1 MPDDITSRPV
11 ALALSSLTPNAMMSP
26 TTLLRF
32 RLAGAVA
39 LVLSAMSGCSS
50 FKDASNSMST
60 LGGMITPYKMDIV
73 QGNVVTREFVEALQ
87 PGMPRDQ
94 VRAILGTPLLTSVF
108 HGNRWDYVFT
118 FNRQGQEPQQRKV
131 VVFFKDD
138 LVERVEADKLPSELE
153 FVAALDSRA
162 KPGDAPSLDATPEAL
177 KAFDEKNAKAPKA
190 AVPQPEVAPPATSYP
205 PLETR

>member
-1 MPDDITSRPV
+1 
-11 ALALSSLTPNAMMSP
+11 MMSP

-39 LVLSAMSGCSS
+39 LVLSALGGCSS
-50 FKDASNSMST
+50 FKDAGSSMST
-60 LGGMITPYKMDIV
+60 LGGVITPYKMDIV
-73 QGNVVTREFVEALQ
+73 QGNVVTREQVEALQ

-94 VRAILGTPLLTSVF
+94 VRAILGTPLLASLF
-108 HGNRWDYVFT
+108 HSNRWDYVFT
-118 FNRQGQEPQQRKV
+118 FNRQGQEPQERKV

-138 LVERVEADKLPSELE
+138 LVERVEADKLPSEIE

-162 KPGDAPSLDATPEAL
+162 KPGDVPVLDATPEAL
-177 KAFDEKNAKAPKA
+177 KAFDEKNVKAPKTA
-190 AVPQPEVAPPATSYP
+190 AATPETPPPATSYP